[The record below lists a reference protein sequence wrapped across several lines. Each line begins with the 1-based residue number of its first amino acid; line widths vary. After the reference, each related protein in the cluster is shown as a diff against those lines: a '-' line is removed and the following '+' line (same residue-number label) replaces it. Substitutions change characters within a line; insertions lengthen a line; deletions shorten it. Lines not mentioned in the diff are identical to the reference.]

1 MAEPPADPCVRKV
14 ARGYRLNHRL
24 LAVVAPA
31 GSGKTPASEEVH
43 RRTGAPLCRAN
54 YEEAR
59 R

>member
-14 ARGYRLNHRL
+14 ARGYRLDHRP

-31 GSGKTPASEEVH
+31 GSGKTTAPEEVH
-43 RRTGAPLCRAN
+43 RGTGPPLYRAN

>member
-1 MAEPPADPCVRKV
+1 MAEPPADPSVRKV
-14 ARGYRLNHRL
+14 ARGYRPDHRL

-31 GSGKTPASEEVH
+31 GSGKTPAPEEV
-43 RRTGAPLCRAN
+43 RRGTGAPLCRAN